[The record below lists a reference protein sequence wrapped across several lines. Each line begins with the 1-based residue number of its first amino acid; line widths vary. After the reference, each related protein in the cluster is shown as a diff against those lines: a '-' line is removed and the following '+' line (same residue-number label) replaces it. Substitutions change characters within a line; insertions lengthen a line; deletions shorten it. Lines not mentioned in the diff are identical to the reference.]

1 MTDVVD
7 LGNEGGGKELGPN
20 DDGWWH
26 GTVGWCWKYY
36 SYKSYSSM
44 NGIFALFSLNA
55 IMCIGGI
62 DAIFC
67 LLACNSF
74 MSVLSVVRKI
84 RQGYKIILVSIVMI
98 NQFLDIRPT
107 ADGFLPFSFLM
118 FLQLFCTPFCLTLF
132 LFLLTCVL
140 SLLLNHF
147 ILLLR
152 SNEK

>member
-1 MTDVVD
+1 
-7 LGNEGGGKELGPN
+7 
-20 DDGWWH
+20 
-26 GTVGWCWKYY
+26 
-36 SYKSYSSM
+36 M

-152 SNEK
+152 SNEKWKLLYTQNSAFSILSSGSFISVGCSGESFKICFA